1 MNKKRPGEERKT
13 ELRPKNRYNS
23 SNFKVTDNGV
33 FNCKN
38 VPIGFNWLLGYCEKS
53 SINL

>member
-1 MNKKRPGEERKT
+1 MNKRLPFEERKT
-13 ELRPKNRYNS
+13 ESRPKNRYNS
-23 SNFKVTDNGV
+23 GSFKVTEKGV

-53 SINL
+53 SMNF